1 MILGIL
7 QARTNSSRLP
17 NKILLKIKEK
27 TILEYELERILKS
40 IEINKI
46 IVATTTNKKDDEIVK
61 ICEKMKI
68 EYYRGS
74 ENDVLHRFK
83 MASDTT
89 NAKTIVRLNSDC
101 PLLDPLLIDDT
112 IRLFLTS
119 EYDYV
124 STLFPKTGSYPDGM
138 SVEVFSKNLLDKI
151 FLESKKPSEREHV
164 TPLIWNNPQKFK
176 IKRMENKKNLSKY
189 RFCLD
194 YEEDF
199 HLIKHVIENL
209 LLSKPNFKL
218 DELIEWMEQN
228 PDAFKINSEIKSD
241 EGWEKSIRKDKL
253 AGFNQ
258 L

>member
-7 QARTNSSRLP
+7 QARANSSRLP

-27 TILEYELERILKS
+27 TILEYELERILNSKK
-40 IEINKI
+40 INKI

-61 ICEKMKI
+61 ICQKMGV
-68 EYYRGS
+68 ECYRGL

-89 NAKTIVRLNSDC
+89 DAKTIVRLNSDC
-101 PLLDPLLIDDT
+101 PLLDPLLIDDA
-112 IRLFLTS
+112 IRLFLTN

-138 SVEVFSKNLLDKI
+138 SVEVFSKKILDKI
-151 FLESKKPSEREHV
+151 FSESKRPSEREHV
-164 TPLIWNNPQKFK
+164 TPSIWNNPDKFK
-176 IKRMENKKNLSKY
+176 IKRMENKQNLSKY

-199 HLIKHVIENL
+199 QLIKNVIENL
-209 LLSKPNFKL
+209 WSNKPNFKL
-218 DELIEWMEQN
+218 DELIEWMEKN
-228 PDAFKINSEIKSD
+228 PDMFKINSQIKID
-241 EGWEKSIRKDKL
+241 EGWKRSIQKDKL
-253 AGFNQ
+253 EGFNQ